1 MAITSWVR
9 ILASVGMIIFAGA
22 VTAGATGAFFSD
34 SETSNANS
42 FTAGSVDLS
51 IGSRF
56 SSTSNG
62 NGQFALETD
71 NAGRTLYTFTD
82 LKPGDSGQGAFDLM
96 GSSNEAFLCAK
107 QTFTLMP
114 ENDRIETEVEA
125 GDLSDGDQNG
135 ELQSYLQFAIY
146 SDENENGVFDSGEPL
161 NVNGDLGDG
170 NGFTSAEIAA
180 AGWISAADPTAPN
193 TWLIDSSI
201 LPGESY
207 SAGFMYCFGDFD
219 STGACIMPAGDQND
233 AQTDG
238 LVGSIEFQAVQS
250 RNNSSFTCSSL
261 NA

>member
-34 SETSNANS
+34 SETSNAN
-42 FTAGSVDLS
+42 
-51 IGSRF
+51 
-56 SSTSNG
+56 
-62 NGQFALETD
+62 GQFALETD
-71 NAGRTLYTFTD
+71 NAGRTLYTFID

-180 AGWISAADPTAPN
+180 AGWISA
-193 TWLIDSSI
+193 
-201 LPGESY
+201 E
-207 SAGFMYCFGDFD
+207 
-219 STGACIMPAGDQND
+219 
-233 AQTDG
+233 
-238 LVGSIEFQAVQS
+238 
-250 RNNSSFTCSSL
+250 
-261 NA
+261 